1 MNDPLRSES
10 HDIEQ
15 KKLDVVFER
24 ARGCQ
29 VMVLQLVSDPLN
41 CLQYGHLCLTQNSPS
56 TSWCES
62 SSTRSCG
69 RRPCGTSC
77 TCRLSVCQCQY
88 SGIRVRRYKRT
99 GRGRDHGGVVGVQH
113 VLGVGALW
121 SAYQHGILSCAS
133 RSAHALRI
141 SPSSPLLSLPLPMRV
156 PNSQPTFCHCLRPSW
171 VWWSFCQAG
180 TLFLR

>member
-1 MNDPLRSES
+1 MDDPLRSEI

-24 ARGCQ
+24 ARSCQ
-29 VMVLQLVSDPLN
+29 GMVLQLVSDPLN

-121 SAYQHGILSCAS
+121 FAYQHGILSCAS

-156 PNSQPTFCHCLRPSW
+156 PNCQPTFCHCLRPSW
-171 VWWSFCQAG
+171 VWRSFCQAG